1 MKTLI
6 LFVVFLVASRA
17 VGFAQTSGN
26 IAYSQSS
33 GKARAEQNER
43 AKRVPD
49 AGQMPLGSN
58 SMFLEASVLINLNA
72 DEYVAVFGFSQEGT
86 TVPECNQ
93 KMDAAIE
100 EFSGALKSLGVGSND
115 LFVDFAAQNKV
126 YGYKIEGNVAREEL
140 VGFELKKNIA
150 IHYREK
156 LLLDK
161 LVLAAA
167 NSKIF
172 DLIKVDYIVKDT
184 LPVQNRLMEEAA
196 RILKLKAARYE
207 TLLGIKLLASPQVY
221 AEKPSVYFPTQMY
234 DSYAAYETETIN
246 AEVDRSR
253 HIIQG
258 ARKSRTFFFNALSA
272 DGFDYVVNPVV
283 VEPVVQ
289 FTLYLKVKYDL
300 DPRRPRKEK

>member
-1 MKTLI
+1 MKAPI
-6 LFVVFLVASRA
+6 LCVAILAASLA
-17 VGFAQTSGN
+17 VGLAQVSGN

-43 AKRVPD
+43 AKRAPD
-49 AGQMPLGSN
+49 PGQLPLGSN
-58 SMFLEASVLINLNA
+58 SMFLEASVLMNLNA
-72 DEYVAVFGFSQEGT
+72 EEYVAVFGLSQEGS

-93 KMDAAIE
+93 KLDAVIE

-115 LFVDFAAQNKV
+115 LFVDFVGQNKV
-126 YGYKIEGNVAREEL
+126 YGYNIEGNVAKEEL
-140 VGFELKKNIA
+140 VGFELKKNIS

-156 LLLDK
+156 LQLDK

-167 NSKIF
+167 HSKVF

-184 LPVQNRLMEEAA
+184 LPVQNRLLEEAA
-196 RILKLKAARYE
+196 KILKLKAARYE
-207 TLLGIKLLASPQVY
+207 TLLGIKLLPSPQVY
-221 AEKPSVYFPTQMY
+221 AEKPSIYYPTQMY

-289 FTLYLKVKYDL
+289 FTLYLKAKYDL
-300 DPRRPRKEK
+300 DHRTTRKGR